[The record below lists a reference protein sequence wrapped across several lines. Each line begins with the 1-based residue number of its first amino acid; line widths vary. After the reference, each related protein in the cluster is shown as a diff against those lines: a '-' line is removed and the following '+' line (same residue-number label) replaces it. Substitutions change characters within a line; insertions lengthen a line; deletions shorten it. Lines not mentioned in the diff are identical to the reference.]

1 MWYFGNLIT
10 NLGEFM
16 ETIKSLF
23 DFKFDKILTAKVL
36 RILYA
41 IVAVFSALGA
51 VGFVISG
58 INDSNAALVIFGP
71 LGSIVYLMF
80 FRIIFESLIIKF
92 QMAQDI
98 RDIKN
103 KYVSSVPP
111 PPPTL

>member
-1 MWYFGNLIT
+1 
-10 NLGEFM
+10 M

-23 DFKFDKILTAKVL
+23 DFKFNKILTAKVL

-41 IVAVFSALGA
+41 VVVGICVLVAVS
-51 VGFVISG
+51 FVIVGLSENN
-58 INDSNAALVIFGP
+58 IAAIILGP

-80 FRIIFESLIIKF
+80 FRIIFESVIIKF

-103 KYVSSVPP
+103 KYVPSIPP
-111 PPPTL
+111 PPGS

>member
-1 MWYFGNLIT
+1 LK
-10 NLGEFM
+10 LGLGGDM

-23 DFKFDKILTAKVL
+23 DFKFNTILTAKVL

-41 IVAVFSALGA
+41 IVVGVVCLAAI
-51 VGFVISG
+51 GFVIAG
-58 INDSNAALVIFGP
+58 IGDNSIALIILGP
-71 LGSIVYLMF
+71 LGSIIYLMF
-80 FRIIFESLIIKF
+80 FRIVFESVIIKF

-111 PPPTL
+111 PPPTI

>member
-1 MWYFGNLIT
+1 
-10 NLGEFM
+10 M

-41 IVAVFSALGA
+41 IVVGVVCLAAI
-51 VGFVISG
+51 GFVITG
-58 INDSNAALVIFGP
+58 ISENSIGLIILGP
-71 LGSIVYLMF
+71 LGSMIYLMF
-80 FRIIFESLIIKF
+80 FRIFFESVIIKF

-103 KYVSSVPP
+103 KYISSVPP
-111 PPPTL
+111 PPPTV